1 MQEIN
6 IRHSNNKD
14 IEAIHKIYSDTN
26 AYSGTLQLPFP
37 SLALWE
43 SRLENLPQGIYSLVA
58 EIDNEIVGQIGLHA
72 EQNPRRKHVATFGMG
87 VREKFQGK
95 GVGSKLLSSVIDLA
109 ENWLNIQRIE
119 LTVYTDNDSAIVL
132 YKKHGFIIEGES
144 SMFAFRNGQYVSAYH
159 MARVK
164 CT

>member
-6 IRHSNNKD
+6 IRHSDKKD

-26 AYSGTLQLPFP
+26 AYSGTLQLPYP
-37 SLALWE
+37 SLTLWE
-43 SRLENLPQGIYSLVA
+43 SRLENLPQGIYSLIA
-58 EIDNEIVGQIGLHA
+58 EIDNEIIGQIGLHV
-72 EQNPRRKHVATFGMG
+72 EQSPRRKHVATFGMG
-87 VREKFQGK
+87 VRDKYQGK

-119 LTVYTDNDSAIVL
+119 LTVYTDNDPAIAL
-132 YKKHGFIIEGES
+132 YKKYGFIMEGES
-144 SMFAFRNGQYVSAYH
+144 AKFAFRNGQYVSVYH

-164 CT
+164 